1 MSLVSWLC
9 DCVQWLFLA
18 WRGPLGVLAGALEPA
33 VDAQGVSMAFLAAL
47 RKEVKRL
54 AEIYS
59 IPEHRAFAVW
69 FGTTVLDLDEDD
81 AFDALSVEG
90 PNEKGMDLFWVDNPN
105 QRVLIGQCKYSSEGT
120 SRPKVKDLDQLLSC
134 TDWLAS
140 PQALEAEGR
149 PELVAASREY
159 RDAVAQGYSV
169 QLWFAYCGKRSE
181 NIDKR
186 IRVFNDNPEHQER
199 GRSARACDLGL
210 LEGMHLEVLGS
221 ARRIESA
228 EMRVSK
234 DAYQVGGSFG
244 TGLVASVGA
253 SQLVS
258 LYEEFGDELFA
269 RNVRGWLGARKG
281 SVNAGIIDTLENQ
294 KERGNF
300 WAYNNG
306 ITVVCDAYSHDPE
319 TGVLH
324 LSNFSIVNGCQTTVA
339 LARTQ
344 ETWNPEEPFVLAR
357 IISPPE
363 AIIDSVIRFT
373 NSQNLIRRWDLV
385 AQDRTQIRLQSEF
398 QSLDKPVYYV
408 RRRGDWRSLNA
419 QEKRKYRDGK
429 SGPIRRIEHDLLG
442 QYLAAFKGRA
452 VVAYKNKGFL
462 FDRFYEETFPVDLR
476 VEEALF
482 VWHAGQRMRDLVRDE
497 IRHETAKVE
506 KGNSERQKYVL
517 MLKRGGRFYS
527 LAVFGLVARLRNGP
541 DYLRSITEERVTST
555 AASRRIDKYARVS
568 VQWYK
573 QVVDDLLQ
581 ITGTEMS
588 VLIRQEDFFERAAE
602 RVANV
607 YETWSVDKGWLD
619 STLPR
624 LH

>member
-1 MSLVSWLC
+1 
-9 DCVQWLFLA
+9 
-18 WRGPLGVLAGALEPA
+18 
-33 VDAQGVSMAFLAAL
+33 MAFMAAL

-54 AEIYS
+54 SETYS

-69 FGTTVLDLDEDD
+69 FGATGLDLDEDD
-81 AFDALSVEG
+81 AFDALDVEG

-105 QRVLIGQCKYSSEGT
+105 QRVLIAQCKYSSDGT
-120 SRPKVKDLDQLLSC
+120 SRPRVKDLDQLLSC
-134 TDWLAS
+134 MDWLAS

-159 RDAVAQGYSV
+159 HDSVDLGYSV
-169 QLWFAYCGKRSE
+169 QLWFAYCGKRDE

-199 GRSARACDLGL
+199 GRSGRACDLAL
-210 LEGMHLEVLGS
+210 LEEMHREVLGNG
-221 ARRIESA
+221 RRIESA
-228 EMRVSK
+228 ELRVSK
-234 DAYQVGGSFG
+234 DAYQVEGSFG
-244 TGLVASVGA
+244 AGLVTSIGA
-253 SQLVS
+253 SELVA

-306 ITVVCDAYSHDPE
+306 ITVVCDAYSHDYD

-324 LSNFSIVNGCQTTVA
+324 LSDFSIVNGCQTTVA

-344 ETWNPEEPFVLAR
+344 ETWKGEEPFVLVR

-363 AIIDSVIRFT
+363 PIIDSVIRFT

-385 AQDRTQIRLQSEF
+385 AQDRTQIRLQREF
-398 QSLDKPVYYV
+398 ECLDKPVYYV
-408 RRRGDWRSLNA
+408 RRRGDWRSLSA

-429 SGPIRRIEHDLLG
+429 SGPILRVEHDLLG
-442 QYLAAFKGRA
+442 QYLAAFRGRA
-452 VVAYKNKGFL
+452 VVAYKNKAFL
-462 FDRFYEETFPVDLR
+462 FDRFYDETFPVDLR

-482 VWHAGQRMRDLVRDE
+482 AWRAGQRTQELVRDE
-497 IRHETAKVE
+497 MRNEATKAQQ
-506 KGNSERQKYVL
+506 GNSEREKYVL
-517 MLKRGGRFYS
+517 MLKRGGRFYA

-541 DYLRSITEERVTST
+541 DYLRSITEERSTSK
-555 AASRRIDKYARVS
+555 AAGQRIEKYARVS
-568 VQWYK
+568 IQWYK

-581 ITGTEMS
+581 ITGTELS
-588 VLIRQEDFFERAAE
+588 VLIRREDFFERVAE